1 MSTDTNLNIDVN
13 QLIKDVF
20 GSNKDRNNLAI
31 GIRNDTDKELHVNY
45 HVEHGSLKEI
55 SSSTKILPEELWECG
70 VDAQGEGSNIGFSLT
85 MSNGAAFA
93 IMAATPSNKQNY
105 FKISHNKNGY
115 TSAEKAW
122 DGANKNDKHYSDDG
136 YYEDDY
142 NDHHMEISITG
153 VSPAACTIVISQ

>member
-1 MSTDTNLNIDVN
+1 MSTDTNLNIDVV
-13 QLIKDVF
+13 QLIKSVF
-20 GSNKDRNNLAI
+20 GSNKERNDLAV
-31 GIRNDTDKELHVNY
+31 GIRNDTGKELHVNY
-45 HVEHGSLKEI
+45 YVEHGSIKEV
-55 SSSTKILPEELWECG
+55 SSSSKILPEELWECG
-70 VDAQGEGSNIGFSLT
+70 VNAKGAGSNIGFSLT

-115 TSAEKAW
+115 KSAKVAW
-122 DGANKNDKHYSDDG
+122 NGANKNDKHYSGDG

-153 VSPAACTIVISQ
+153 TSPAACTIVISE